1 MVTPCSVTSTS
12 PSLRSELRWV
22 ASASSSAACEIVP
35 RVTSSRPS
43 GCHGAGGSEAS
54 RVETVTVGQLDSV
67 LLRERA
73 RELGA
78 RERSSGDEH
87 LAEPAS
93 GCALLGQRVLEVGRN
108 DQAPLDQELAEE
120 P

>member
-43 GCHGAGGSEAS
+43 GCHGVGGSEAA
-54 RVETVTVGQLDSV
+54 RVKPSPWELNSV

-73 RELGA
+73 RELGS

-87 LAEPAS
+87 LPEPAS

-108 DQAPLDQELAEE
+108 DQAAFDQELAEE